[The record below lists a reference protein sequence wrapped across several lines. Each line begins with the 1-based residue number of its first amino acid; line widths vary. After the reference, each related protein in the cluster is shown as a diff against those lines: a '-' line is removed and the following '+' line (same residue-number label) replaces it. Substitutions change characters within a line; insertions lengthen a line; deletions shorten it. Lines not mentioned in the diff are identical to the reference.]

1 VRVEARA
8 SAQSR
13 NEALFARA
21 KGVLV
26 GGVSSPVRS
35 FSAVGGPPRFIRNA
49 SGAELTD
56 KEGGTY
62 LDFVLSWGAVIL
74 GHAHPAVV
82 AAVQDA
88 AARGTTYGA
97 PTESE
102 VALAEAIR
110 KDMHSVERLRFVNS
124 GTEAAMSA
132 LRVARGFTGRDR
144 VIMFEGCYHGHADP
158 FLTKAGSGVAA
169 AGLPKSAGVPAG
181 ASRDTTVLPF
191 NDEAAIEAAFRQAGE
206 SIAAVIVEPIPAN
219 MGVVLPRR
227 GFLQR
232 LRELCDEHGSLLIFD
247 EVVTGYRVGRGGAQG
262 HLKIQPDLTCL
273 GKVVGGGLPAAAF
286 GGRREVMDKLAPLGP
301 VYQAGTLAGNPL
313 AMAAGLATLRA
324 LTPAAYERLDA
335 AASRLENALNG
346 AAVAAG
352 VPLTTAR
359 AGAMVGFHLRRG
371 PVSNFA
377 DARAA
382 DLDGYPRLFHALLG
396 RGIYFP
402 PSPLEALFVSLAHG
416 GPAMAKA
423 ERAVV
428 DAFAT
433 LGRRVQ

>member
-1 VRVEARA
+1 MRVEAWA
-8 SAQSR
+8 SPQSR

-35 FSAVGGPPRFIRNA
+35 FSAVGGPPRFIRHA

-56 KEGGTY
+56 EEGRTY

-82 AAVQDA
+82 TAVHEA

-97 PTESE
+97 PTEAE

-110 KDMHSVERLRFVNS
+110 KDMGSVERLRFVNS

-144 VIMFEGCYHGHADP
+144 VVMFEGCYHGHADP
-158 FLTKAGSGVAA
+158 FLAKAGSGVAA

-181 ASRDTTVLPF
+181 AARDTIVLPF
-191 NDEAAIEAAFRQAGE
+191 NDEAALEGAFKEAGE
-206 SIAAVIVEPIPAN
+206 TIAAAIVEPIPAN
-219 MGVVLPRR
+219 MGVVLPRP
-227 GFLQR
+227 GFLRR
-232 LRELCDEHGSLLIFD
+232 LREVCDEQGSLLVFD

-262 HLKIQPDLTCL
+262 LLKIEPDLTCL

-286 GGRREVMDKLAPLGP
+286 GGRREVMEKLAPLGP

-313 AMAAGLATLRA
+313 AMAAGLATLRE
-324 LTPAAYERLDA
+324 LTPAAYERLEA
-335 AASRLENALNG
+335 SGSRLEDALQKT
-346 AAVAAG
+346 AATVA
-352 VPLTTAR
+352 VPLITAR
-359 AGAMVGFHLRRG
+359 AGAMVGFHLSRG
-371 PVSNFA
+371 PVSNFR
-377 DARAA
+377 DASRQDGAA
-382 DLDGYPRLFHALLG
+382 YAKLFHELLS
-396 RGIYFP
+396 RGVYFP
-402 PSPLEALFVSLAHG
+402 PSPFEALFLSLAHDR
-416 GPAMAKA
+416 KA
-423 ERAVV
+423 LDRAEAAIAAAFEVV
-428 DAFAT
+428 GA
-433 LGRRVQ
+433 